1 MAAKM
6 LKVIRAL
13 AEDCQAQGDRE
24 MAEGITALGDDIE
37 ELCTAIIAERKA
49 GDSGD
54 TFAHL
59 ETRLRT
65 TAALLKF
72 TDAETIR
79 GGDRG

>member
-1 MAAKM
+1 MTAKM
-6 LKVIRAL
+6 LKTIRAL
-13 AEDCQAQGDRE
+13 AEDCQQQGDRE
-24 MAEGITALGDDIE
+24 MAEGFTAVGNDIE

-59 ETRLRT
+59 ESRLRT

-72 TDAETIR
+72 TDADTIR
-79 GGDRG
+79 GGSRG